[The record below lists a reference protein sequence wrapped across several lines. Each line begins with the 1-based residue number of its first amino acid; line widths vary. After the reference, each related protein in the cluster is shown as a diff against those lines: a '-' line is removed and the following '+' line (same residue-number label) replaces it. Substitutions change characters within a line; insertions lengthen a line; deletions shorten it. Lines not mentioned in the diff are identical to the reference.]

1 MAKTTVL
8 IADDHSFVREGARQL
23 IAAQPDMEV
32 VGETERGNDV
42 IQRARELHPDVVV
55 LDISMPDLNGLDL
68 IVLLRRASPASR
80 VVVLSFHQEP
90 MMVQRALS
98 GGAKGYVVKTAP
110 VTELL
115 DAIRA
120 ACAGKVFL
128 SSNID
133 PVEIGNLDQ
142 AGKPN
147 DTQPQPYDLL
157 TEREQQVFRLVV
169 QGKSNQHIGE
179 LLCISARTVEKH
191 RAAVLHKLGVKD
203 TVGLMR
209 WAARLGVLNIDD

>member
-1 MAKTTVL
+1 MARTRVL

-23 IAAQPDMEV
+23 IEAEPDMEIV
-32 VGETERGNDV
+32 AACDGGNAV
-42 IQRARELHPDVVV
+42 IALARELRPDIAV

-68 IVLLRRASPASR
+68 IALLKRVSPATL

-90 MMVQRALS
+90 MMVRRAMS
-98 GGAKGYVVKTAP
+98 GGARGYVVKSAP
-110 VTELL
+110 VSELL

-120 ACAGKVFL
+120 VSAGHTYL
-128 SSNID
+128 SAHID
-133 PVEIGNLDQ
+133 RVGVQ
-142 AGKPN
+142 ALAASAGAAEAS
-147 DTQPQPYDLL
+147 QPYDLL

-169 QGKSNQHIGE
+169 HGRTSQQIGE
-179 LLCISARTVEKH
+179 LLCISIRTVEKH

-209 WAARLGVLNIDD
+209 CAVRLGVVSAED